1 VLINTKDET
10 LRTVGSIVLYYTD
23 ETNQSTK
30 ETIMS
35 IANYNEMQRGI
46 IYVMRQVNGV
56 LVPLKIENQRHY
68 GEWSGC
74 FSAI

>member
-1 VLINTKDET
+1 M
-10 LRTVGSIVLYYTD
+10 G
-23 ETNQSTK
+23 
-30 ETIMS
+30 

-46 IYVMRQVNGV
+46 IYVMRQVKGV